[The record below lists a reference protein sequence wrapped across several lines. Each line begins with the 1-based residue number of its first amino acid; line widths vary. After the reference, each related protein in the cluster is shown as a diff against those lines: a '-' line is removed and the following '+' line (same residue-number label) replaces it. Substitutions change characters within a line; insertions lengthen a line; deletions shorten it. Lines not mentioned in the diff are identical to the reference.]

1 MKVLH
6 YIPLLDSARAYL
18 TDLSNQTDANN
29 SSATYIVTLW
39 ADRTYS
45 SSGRFIIYQMLK
57 KPHRFINLVHLQN
70 RFLQILYATMPDI
83 VHIHGCWSY
92 VTAKICLWAKNRNF
106 KVVISPHGQLEKKVI
121 EDHFWSKHFPQ
132 ILLFQKRTIKRAD
145 ALWAGTEQEAKG
157 LRRLGWNKRIG
168 QLSDIDDEVTL
179 QTAYAA
185 FYQKT
190 VDTTYYI
197 EMQEHEKE
205 AFSALLHAGLAD
217 DEETHLLD
225 GPSILNLRSL
235 TVASWRRIF
244 LMAHD
249 QHVMHVMLDGV
260 ARMQLSTPRI
270 DVANILR
277 FPDVAETNEEP
288 LPVTGL
294 IHDSKRNKKRAYQIP
309 NDEIRGMFYMLVNIR
324 ELLRDKRLS
333 MRQLTDYYT
342 YVRHLVI
349 DESEAVKSLK
359 SVGILPFAARLH
371 QILHECL
378 YLEHGF
384 MPIAPVN
391 DRKTETIRKKIHQI
405 CHF

>member
-1 MKVLH
+1 
-6 YIPLLDSARAYL
+6 
-18 TDLSNQTDANN
+18 
-29 SSATYIVTLW
+29 VTLW

-190 VDTTYYI
+190 VDTIYYI

-277 FPDVAETNEEP
+277 FPNVAETNEEP

-378 YLEHGF
+378 Y
-384 MPIAPVN
+384 
-391 DRKTETIRKKIHQI
+391 
-405 CHF
+405 